1 MRVGVGWDMHR
12 LVPGRPLVLG
22 GVTVPF
28 PRGLE
33 GHSDADALCH
43 ALIDALLGAAA
54 VGDIGRRFGVDD
66 PARAGAS
73 SLVLLGEAWGSLKAQ
88 GYRVLN
94 VDATILAEVPLL
106 MPHLPGMV
114 ANLAAVLEVGMD
126 RVSVKVTTAKGMG
139 WVGAGEGIAC
149 IAVAA
154 LAASAGRG
162 EGVPDAPAL
171 L

>member
-43 ALIDALLGAAA
+43 ALTDALLGAAA
-54 VGDIGRRFGVDD
+54 AGDIGCRFGVDD

-73 SLVLLGEAWGSLKAQ
+73 SLALLGEAWGSLRAR
-88 GYRVLN
+88 GYRILN
-94 VDATILAEVPLL
+94 LDATLLAEAPRLA
-106 MPHLPGMV
+106 PHLPGMV
-114 ANLAAVLEVGMD
+114 ANLAAVLEVGRG
-126 RVSVKVTTAKGMG
+126 RVSVKATTAKGMG
-139 WVGAGEGIAC
+139 WIGAGEGIVC

-154 LAASAGRG
+154 LAEPPGRAGE
-162 EGVPDAPAL
+162 EG
-171 L
+171 

>member
-22 GVTVPF
+22 GVTVPS

-33 GHSDADALCH
+33 GHSDADTLCH

-54 VGDIGRRFGVDD
+54 GGDIGRRFGVDD

-73 SLVLLGEAWGSLKAQ
+73 SLLLLGEAWGTLRAQ

-94 VDATILAEVPLL
+94 VDATLLAESPRLS
-106 MPHLPGMV
+106 PHLPGMV
-114 ANLAAVLEVGMD
+114 ANLASALGVGTD
-126 RVSVKVTTAKGMG
+126 RVNVKATTAKGMG
-139 WVGAGEGIAC
+139 WLGAGEGIAC

-154 LAASAGRG
+154 LAAPAGR
-162 EGVPDAPAL
+162 EA
-171 L
+171 

>member
-28 PRGLE
+28 PQGLE

-54 VGDIGRRFGVDD
+54 GGDIGRCFGVDD

-73 SLVLLGEAWGSLKAQ
+73 SLVLLQEAWGTLKAR
-88 GYRVLN
+88 GYRILN
-94 VDATILAEVPLL
+94 VDATLLAEAPHLT
-106 MPHLPGMV
+106 PHLPAMV
-114 ANLAAVLEVGMD
+114 ANLAGVLEVGVD
-126 RVSVKVTTAKGMG
+126 RVSVKATSAKGMG
-139 WVGAGEGIAC
+139 WVGTGEGIAC

-154 LAASAGRG
+154 LADSADRAEG
-162 EGVPDAPAL
+162 EG
-171 L
+171 

>member
-1 MRVGVGWDMHR
+1 MRVGLGWDMHR

-28 PRGLE
+28 PQGLE

-54 VGDIGRRFGVDD
+54 AGDIGRRFGVDD

-73 SLVLLGEAWGSLKAQ
+73 SLALLQEAWGRLKAQ

-94 VDATILAEVPLL
+94 VDATLLTEAPLL
-106 MPHLPGMV
+106 TPHLPGMV
-114 ANLAAVLEVGMD
+114 ANLAAVLEVVRD
-126 RVSVKVTTAKGMG
+126 RVSVKATTAKGMG

-154 LAASAGRG
+154 LADPAGRVEE
-162 EGVPDAPAL
+162 EG
-171 L
+171 